1 MYFGQILD
9 DVSIQYAF
17 VKKPNDLINLLYFR
31 ENADEDYD
39 EEDYY
44 FPFPDLKEAQLQF
57 KNTQVYK
64 TLKYNKNDSEEIAQL
79 KQDYTKAYVE
89 LLNAIGLAIIAK
101 IIHGVDY
108 ICQHEKAPDLNGQ
121 LYKYFCNEN
130 YMDELEGLISY
141 PEHPIDHVSFLIGTC
156 NLNKKGIEELNNIRD
171 FYLEAVENIQQSL
184 KEINDMDFFKVEG
197 FNYDKV
203 DEWILPFYV
212 DIYKQM
218 DTKGNESVDIKEII
232 DEDENTVN
240 NSKLS
245 DEQIQKIKSLKPKSK
260 KDTKSNR
267 VIISIEEAINKNFA
281 ELVGLKDV
289 KSAIL
294 RKTKLI
300 KKIPNKLVDCNFRLT
315 GNPGVGKTTV
325 AEAMSKAF
333 YDAGIIKSNNFVQLN
348 GAGLKGKYV
357 GHTVPKVQEIFEK
370 AKGGTLF
377 LDEVYSLVTSEDAD
391 GDTFAQ
397 EAITELM
404 IQVEKLYNEQKANPD
419 AKTLII
425 LAGYKDKVNDLLD
438 KNVGFKRRFPNVID
452 IKDYSIE
459 ELHEIFKMYVEKD
472 GFTTTEDADKKID
485 DVLDKERKKKNFSNA
500 GYVRNLV
507 QAVEESQAV
516 RADEKDF
523 VIKAEDV
530 IDAEKNLNE
539 DVVEKIPLGFH

>member
-121 LYKYFCNEN
+121 LYDYFCNEN

-184 KEINDMDFFKVEG
+184 KEINGMDFFKVEG

>member
-121 LYKYFCNEN
+121 LYDYFCNEN

-156 NLNKKGIEELNNIRD
+156 NLNKKGIKELNNIRD

-184 KEINDMDFFKVEG
+184 KEINGMDFFKVEG

>member
-9 DVSIQYAF
+9 DVSLQYAF
-17 VKKPNDLINLLYFR
+17 VKNPNDLINLLYFK
-31 ENADEDYD
+31 ENADEDYEK
-39 EEDYY
+39 EEYY
-44 FPFPDLKEAQLQF
+44 FPFPDLKEAQLHF

-121 LYKYFCNEN
+121 LYEYFCNED

-184 KEINDMDFFKVEG
+184 KEINGMDFFKVEG